1 MNVKLP
7 SFSKGYSSSVAKIY
21 VEQTQPNFVV
31 AEIWSSLAYGN
42 DGKPAYDQNGNRQ
55 ELVNWVQQVGG
66 PATAFDFTTKGILQ
80 AAVEGELW
88 RMRDSQ
94 GKAPG
99 MMGWWPEKAVTFV
112 DNHDTG
118 STQIQHTINDLEL
131 SHEAGVAEWIE
142 HRLSLDIER
151 ENKVIAVERGSQQ
164 RKMVAPT
171 YEGCGY
177 RQRKGECIGHRR
189 KTMCSRRKSR
199 RGPTIVV
206 NVKEDVSARRGGSQL
221 QRLLL
226 LCGLQHFYDERSK
239 EARAEKRCYCKSD
252 GGALGGR
259 SDDAEEIVVDLVSS
273 CPTRRQQDEAPS
285 TATKEDVGEETAAAT
300 GATTRWVWLEA
311 AGRDEVAI
319 EDDDATATEVVTTLK
334 MSWPEIWRHCRPST
348 MRNMSLSPRVDFHRC
363 MTGEDGR
370 PGRWTSEGYY

>member
-55 ELVNWVQQVGG
+55 ELVNWIQQVGG

-118 STQIQHTINDLEL
+118 
-131 SHEAGVAEWIE
+131 
-142 HRLSLDIER
+142 
-151 ENKVIAVERGSQQ
+151 VIAVERGSQQ

-252 GGALGGR
+252 GGALGGG

-273 CPTRRQQDEAPS
+273 CPTRRQQVLARKRSTRQGAGIAACHEKMGRQQDEAPS
-285 TATKEDVGEETAAAT
+285 TTTKEDVGEETAAAT
-300 GATTRWVWLEA
+300 GATTRWVRLEA

>member
-118 STQIQHTINDLEL
+118 
-131 SHEAGVAEWIE
+131 
-142 HRLSLDIER
+142 
-151 ENKVIAVERGSQQ
+151 VIAVERGSQQ

-239 EARAEKRCYCKSD
+239 EARAEKRCYS
-252 GGALGGR
+252 GEEEEHSAGR
-259 SDDAEEIVVDLVSS
+259 WHSS
-273 CPTRRQQDEAPS
+273 DEAPS
-285 TATKEDVGEETAAAT
+285 TTTKEDVGEETAAAT
-300 GATTRWVWLEA
+300 GATTRWVRLEA